1 MALALETLRSNQS
14 LDFGSLRVVFLTL
27 AGDGSADNIFTDIVL
42 LVEAEE
48 SANLGGTLG
57 SEALGVDHVG
67 KPGDVTFSLLND
79 AKSENREIETGD
91 SSSNALALPLS
102 STAWAVAAIKR
113 DVRLWSFYQLVAED
127 EITCGHR

>member
-1 MALALETLRSNQS
+1 MTLALETLRSNQS

-27 AGDGSADNIFTDIVL
+27 AGDGSADDIFTDIVL

-67 KPGDVTFSLLND
+67 KPGNLTFSLLND

-91 SSSNALALPLS
+91 S
-102 STAWAVAAIKR
+102 WI
-113 DVRLWSFYQLVAED
+113 Y
-127 EITCGHR
+127 I